1 MTPALELDD
10 AMIRFSKELA
20 SKGLPTFIGSQAD
33 IDLILSGFQDY
44 LQELNLWQYY
54 VLDIKK
60 ERESVLTALTG
71 ANVAAW
77 DGPDVA
83 HKSLVELTEVIRA
96 SGKINGYKKLEKK
109 FGTYVDGSVAAGLVK
124 AAFVD
129 LGIDVVALAD
139 AWVRVVDV
147 LNVPLYEEWKEDT
160 RVALDNI
167 KNRLRYT
174 RLDDHGPKLGPITEQ

>member
-1 MTPALELDD
+1 
-10 AMIRFSKELA
+10 MIRFSKELA
-20 SKGLPTFIGSQAD
+20 SKGLPTSVTSQAD
-33 IDLILSGFQDY
+33 VDRLVGGFQDY
-44 LQELNLWQYY
+44 LQDLNMWQYY
-54 VLDIKK
+54 VLDVKK

-71 ANVAAW
+71 ANAATW
-77 DGPDVA
+77 DGPDVV
-83 HKSLVELTEVIRA
+83 HKSVVELAEIVRA
-96 SGKINGYKKLEKK
+96 SGNIHGHKKLEKK
-109 FGTYVDGSVAAGLVK
+109 FGTYVDGPVAAGLVK

-129 LGIDVVALAD
+129 IGNDSNALAD

-174 RLDDHGPKLGPITEQ
+174 RLDEHGPKLGPITEQ